1 LHQVSWLSFSNFLFF
16 RKKYGKERQSVLY
29 LSREFDI
36 LGDILL
42 AFRLFTK
49 GYIFFLF
56 VNLFWAFVLVF
67 PPFYIESLAAAR
79 AKAGAE
85 YKLNTTEVTAIRQL
99 IASYRESAAF
109 LYRSADE
116 LEALLPASMLPPQ
129 KAVR

>member
-1 LHQVSWLSFSNFLFF
+1 MFF